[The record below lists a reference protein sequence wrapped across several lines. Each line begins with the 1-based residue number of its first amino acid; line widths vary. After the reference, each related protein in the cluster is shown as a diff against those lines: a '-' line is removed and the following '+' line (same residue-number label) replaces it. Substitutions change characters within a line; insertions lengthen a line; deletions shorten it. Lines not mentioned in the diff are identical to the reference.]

1 MEQEQQEKTAPESLL
16 AAWIKS
22 AADFWMSSSKSWPE
36 AAGAFKPATAFQTG
50 DKGRTQESWQAGF
63 RMWQALSS
71 ALSEPGTL
79 DAFSKGISSL
89 PDIVTRMAQT
99 GWNGI
104 FQLQQYWLER
114 VGKIGQRGE
123 AYQFENLDQQAFKAW
138 SETYEKN
145 FRQFLNIPQLGL
157 TRLYQ
162 ERINRTADQFNLLQE
177 AVAEF
182 MYMLYLPMEKSL
194 QVMQFKLE
202 ELSREGKLSENF
214 KDYYNMW
221 IKILEGHY
229 MTLSQSPE
237 YTRVL
242 SKLLTVTEDFKMAK
256 QEVLID
262 FLSNLPIPTHKD
274 MDELCKEIYLL
285 KKKVRALEKKVNGS
299 ESLG

>member
-22 AADFWMSSSKSWPE
+22 AADFWMSSAKSWPE
-36 AAGAFKPATAFQTG
+36 AAGAFKPAAAFQTG
-50 DKGRTQESWQAGF
+50 DKGRTRESWQAGF

-79 DAFSKGISSL
+79 DAFSKGIGNL
-89 PDIVTRMAQT
+89 PDIVTRMVQT

-104 FQLQQYWLER
+104 FQLQQHWLER
-114 VGKIGQRGE
+114 VGKIGQQSE
-123 AYQFENLDQQAFKAW
+123 AYQFENLDQQAFKSW

-194 QVMQFKLE
+194 QVMQVKLE
-202 ELSREGKLSENF
+202 ELSGEGKLSENF

-229 MTLSQSPE
+229 MTLFKSPE

-242 SKLLTVTEDFKMAK
+242 SRLLTVTEDFKMAK

>member
-1 MEQEQQEKTAPESLL
+1 MEQDQQEKTAPESLL

-22 AADFWMSSSKSWPE
+22 AADFWMSSAKSWPE
-36 AAGAFKPATAFQTG
+36 AAGASKPAAAFQTG

-162 ERINRTADQFNLLQE
+162 ERVNRAADEFNLLQE

-194 QVMQFKLE
+194 QVMQVKLE

-229 MTLSQSPE
+229 MTLSKSPE

-262 FLSNLPIPTHKD
+262 LLSNLPIPTHKD

>member
-22 AADFWMSSSKSWPE
+22 AADFWMSSAKSWPE
-36 AAGAFKPATAFQTG
+36 AAGAFKPATAFQTA

-79 DAFSKGISSL
+79 DAYSKGVSNL
-89 PDIVTRMAQT
+89 PDIVTKMVQT

-162 ERINRTADQFNLLQE
+162 ERVNRAADEFNLLQE

-194 QVMQFKLE
+194 QVMQVKLE

-229 MTLSQSPE
+229 MTLFKSPE
-237 YTRVL
+237 YTRAL